1 MTAPLTPPHQ
11 PSPHDPWQTSAGY
24 GEGTTPTA
32 PSADGSGEGD
42 PDLATDIRRAVV
54 VLVVMAVA
62 GLALGLLW
70 AWLAPKVPL
79 VSTDKAVFLK
89 DTEGEEAA
97 GAESTFVLLGVLFG
111 LVSGAVVF
119 WLHRRGGVPVVVA
132 LLLGGLFGSWLG
144 WMAGGWFGPTAD
156 VVAHAKTVGTEV
168 VFDAPLKLEAKG
180 ALLAW
185 PFVAVLVHLGLTA
198 VWGVRDPEPAFEWGA
213 YYGAPGVQAGAD
225 GEAGSGSGAV
235 DGTSGGAGASDGVGR
250 PGGGAAPGAVSGG
263 EAGPR

>member
-11 PSPHDPWQTSAGY
+11 PSPHDPWQTPVGDEQEA
-24 GEGTTPTA
+24 TPTE
-32 PSADGSGEGD
+32 PSADGSADGD

-70 AWLAPKVPL
+70 VWLAPKVPL

-97 GAESTFVLLGVLFG
+97 GAEGTFVLLGAAFG
-111 LVSGAVVF
+111 LVSGALVF

-156 VVAHAKTVGTEV
+156 VVAHAKTVGTGV

-198 VWGVRDPEPAFEWGA
+198 VWGVRDPEPEFEWGA
-213 YYGAPGVQAGAD
+213 YYGAPGTQAGET
-225 GEAGSGSGAV
+225 GPGSGAEGGAPGGPGAA
-235 DGTSGGAGASDGVGR
+235 DGTGLGGGSAS
-250 PGGGAAPGAVSGG
+250 GAAPGG
-263 EAGPR
+263 ESGPR

>member
-1 MTAPLTPPHQ
+1 
-11 PSPHDPWQTSAGY
+11 
-24 GEGTTPTA
+24 
-32 PSADGSGEGD
+32 
-42 PDLATDIRRAVV
+42 VV

-62 GLALGLLW
+62 GLLLGLLW

-97 GAESTFVLLGVLFG
+97 AAEGTFVLLGAAFG

-119 WLHRRGGVPVVVA
+119 WLHRRGGVPLVVA

-144 WMAGGWFGPTAD
+144 WMAGGWFGPASD
-156 VVAHAKTVGTEV
+156 VVAHAKAVGSGV

-198 VWGVRDPEPAFEWGA
+198 LWGVRDPEPEFEWGA
-213 YYGAPGVQAGAD
+213 YYGTPAPHTGGPDGTASASPDRAAAGPAPGGPAP
-225 GEAGSGSGAV
+225 GSA
-235 DGTSGGAGASDGVGR
+235 SGG
-250 PGGGAAPGAVSGG
+250 P
-263 EAGPR
+263 EAR